1 MNQYILLTIAT
12 LIIAFNAFGQSE
24 RSEIRQGN
32 REYKKSDYLNSE
44 ISYRSALEKN
54 PSSVKG
60 NFNLGGALFKQDKL
74 DEAKQ
79 SFEDIASSNVDAKIR
94 AKAYHNLGNTFFK
107 QQKLKEAADAY
118 KNALRLNPSDDE
130 TKYNLSEVLRMLKQQ
145 QNQQNE
151 KGDNNDKKDDKK
163 DENNNDKNDDK
174 QDDKKDNKKDDDKQN
189 QDNKEQQQQE
199 QKISPEDARRMLEA
213 IQKNEKDVQ
222 QKVLEQQAKQAK
234 VKVDKNW

>member
-1 MNQYILLTIAT
+1 
-12 LIIAFNAFGQSE
+12 
-24 RSEIRQGN
+24 
-32 REYKKSDYLNSE
+32 
-44 ISYRSALEKN
+44 
-54 PSSVKG
+54 VKG

-94 AKAYHNLGNTFFK
+94 AKAYHNLGNTYFK

-145 QNQQNE
+145 QNQQKE
-151 KGDNNDKKDDKK
+151 KGDNNDKKD
-163 DENNNDKNDDK
+163 DKNDDK
-174 QDDKKDNKKDDDKQN
+174 QDDKKDNKKDDKQN

>member
-1 MNQYILLTIAT
+1 MNQYILLTLAT
-12 LIIAFNAFGQSE
+12 FIIAFNAFGQSE

-44 ISYRSALEKN
+44 ISYRSAIEKN

-74 DEAKQ
+74 DDAKQ
-79 SFEDIASSNVDAKIR
+79 SFEEIASSNADAKIR
-94 AKAYHNLGNTFFK
+94 AKAFHNLGNTLYK

-118 KNALRLNPSDDE
+118 KSSLRLNPNDEE

-145 QNQQNE
+145 QNQQND
-151 KGDNNDKKDDKK
+151 KGDNNDKKDDKDNDKK
-163 DENNNDKNDDK
+163 DDKNDDK
-174 QDDKKDNKKDDDKQN
+174 KDDKKDNNKDDKQD
-189 QDNKEQQQQE
+189 QDKKEQQQQE